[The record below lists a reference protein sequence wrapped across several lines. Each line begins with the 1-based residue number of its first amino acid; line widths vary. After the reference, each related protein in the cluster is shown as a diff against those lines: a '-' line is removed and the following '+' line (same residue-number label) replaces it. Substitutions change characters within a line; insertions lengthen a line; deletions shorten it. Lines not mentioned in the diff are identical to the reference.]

1 MSNRVGM
8 RELRQQTS
16 GVLRRVVAGETI
28 DLTDHGHPV
37 ARLVP
42 LHLGILD
49 QMVLEGRAS
58 AAEQDLFA
66 LLDELRLPASPVRGR
81 VSPTAALDA
90 LRADER

>member
-42 LHLGILD
+42 LSPGVLD
-49 QMVLEGRAS
+49 QMIAEGRAT
-58 AAEQDLFA
+58 AAEQDLLA
-66 LLDELRLPASPVRGR
+66 LLDELRLPAAPRRGR
-81 VSPTAALDA
+81 LSPTSALDA